1 MNNENTSLVGYADEG
16 QMAVE
21 LAVLIPVVIVVALT
35 AFNLMRFVELCAAF
49 DHVALDA
56 VISQGVSSEGEQSE
70 AAAAEAVRSCIE
82 EAMGSTACTVRVTAT
97 SPRDAA
103 VPGKVS
109 FPISP
114 LLTRYTCE
122 LTYRPWPGSFVI
134 AGVVYA
140 SPLQLRHERSLVVDR
155 FRPGIV
161 V

>member
-1 MNNENTSLVGYADEG
+1 MTQEKMGALGYADSG

-21 LAVLIPVVIVVALT
+21 LAVLVPVVIVVALT
-35 AFNLMRFVELCAAF
+35 VYNLMRFVELCAAF

-56 VISQGVSSEGEQSE
+56 VISQGVSPEGEQSQM
-70 AAAAEAVRSCIE
+70 AAAEAVRSCIE
-82 EAMGSTACTVRVTAT
+82 EAMGCSACTVRVTASGLT
-97 SPRDAA
+97 DTAT
-103 VPGKVS
+103 PGKVT
-109 FPISP
+109 FPVSP

-122 LTYRPWPGSFVI
+122 MTYRPWPGSFVI

-140 SPLQLRHERSLVVDR
+140 SPFELRHERSLVVDR